1 MFSNNPLL
9 EHFEMFRV
17 RHCRVTSLASGM
29 LWMILPGP
37 PTAPVKPAL
46 SKAEGRS
53 LGWFEG
59 HTVCDSP
66 RPVNAQSRSA
76 LDQNRRSVLEQ
87 NQFSRRKD
95 RARQGGTEVSPG
107 RKSWVNPLY
116 EWRAG
121 FSRRHYSVGRCA
133 GVFSKSERKITDE
146 ERHFP

>member
-66 RPVNAQSRSA
+66 PPSQRTNVAVLRIRIVAVFWSRIS
-76 LDQNRRSVLEQ
+76 LVDE
-87 NQFSRRKD
+87 KIEPD
-95 RARQGGTEVSPG
+95 RAELKLAQDVSPG
-107 RKSWVNPLY
+107 
-116 EWRAG
+116 
-121 FSRRHYSVGRCA
+121 
-133 GVFSKSERKITDE
+133 
-146 ERHFP
+146 